1 MELEKLLA
9 KKRRNAAYKLV
20 LPILGEFLIMAV
32 PKPTMEIPTGAVL
45 SVAEMAIFFDI
56 WKLYFDD
63 NLDKN
68 RLKDLLEEMGLM
80 VLLGSIATFLTAKLG
95 NALAGEAGNLV
106 PGIGWIIEGLVASII
121 TLIAGI
127 LWINFCEKVYRGRFD
142 DPTAFS
148 GTAPS
153 TI

>member
-1 MELEKLLA
+1 METEKLLA
-9 KKRRNAAYKLV
+9 KKRRSAAYKLV
-20 LPILGEFLIMAV
+20 LPIIGEFLIMSV
-32 PKPTMEIPTGAVL
+32 PKPAMEVPTGAVL
-45 SVAEMAIFFDI
+45 SVAELAIFFDI

-63 NLDKN
+63 DLEKN
-68 RLKDLLEEMGLM
+68 DLKSLLEEMGLM

-95 NALAGEAGNLV
+95 NALAGEAGNFV

-142 DPTAFS
+142 DSATLS

-153 TI
+153 M